1 MATDD
6 ITITDTVV
14 EERDAPI
21 NKTKTAD
28 QRASQRTYYNTQ
40 KDRNYGYTTRDTGYT
55 DIVRAPLRGA
65 TRGIAD
71 LIDFVP
77 NFFGQLFN
85 PFDKEIEALDYKEPR
100 GLIDIFDYGVKA
112 QALEQELAEAG
123 YNYDDLTIEQKV
135 KVQDHF
141 KNNYV
146 SDYTYIQNYHPILGS
161 SALSFMTEPLR
172 DLAEAEFMKPNIES
186 FGYDSKNPSAGF
198 HIHTGLEDFGI
209 GPYAPVE
216 VLEGLGYFASDM
228 LGLGKAKKGY
238 DAMRAAGMN
247 IPEAK
252 YPLGATVGGGT
263 LMDLF
268 ERIDRDKEEEELETI
283 YVD

>member
-1 MATDD
+1 
-6 ITITDTVV
+6 
-14 EERDAPI
+14 
-21 NKTKTAD
+21 
-28 QRASQRTYYNTQ
+28 
-40 KDRNYGYTTRDTGYT
+40 
-55 DIVRAPLRGA
+55 
-65 TRGIAD
+65 
-71 LIDFVP
+71 
-77 NFFGQLFN
+77 
-85 PFDKEIEALDYKEPR
+85 
-100 GLIDIFDYGVKA
+100 
-112 QALEQELAEAG
+112 
-123 YNYDDLTIEQKV
+123 
-135 KVQDHF
+135 
-141 KNNYV
+141 
-146 SDYTYIQNYHPILGS
+146 
-161 SALSFMTEPLR
+161 
-172 DLAEAEFMKPNIES
+172 MKPNIES

-238 DAMRAAGMN
+238 DAIRAAGMN

>member
-6 ITITDTVV
+6 ITITDTFV
-14 EERDAPI
+14 EERDRPS

-28 QRASQRTYYNTQ
+28 QRSSQRTYFNRN
-40 KDRNYGYTTRDTGYT
+40 KDRNYGYTTRDTGGT

-85 PFDKEIEALDYKEPR
+85 PYDKEIEALDYKEPR
-100 GLIDIFDYGVKA
+100 GLIDIFNYGTQV

-141 KNNYV
+141 KNQYDT
-146 SDYTYIQNYHPILGS
+146 DYTYMPDFRPITGS
-161 SALSFMTEPLR
+161 SALSFISEPLR

-186 FGYDSKNPSAGF
+186 LGSDTVSMGKLGDF
-198 HIHTGLEDFGI
+198 LEEFGI
-209 GPYAPVE
+209 GPYYPTELA
-216 VLEGLGYFASDM
+216 EGIGYFGSDI
-228 LGLGKAKKGY
+228 LGFGKAKKGY

-247 IPEAK
+247 IPKAR
-252 YPLGATVGGGT
+252 YPLGVTVGGGT
-263 LMDLF
+263 LMDLL
-268 ERIDRDKEEEELETI
+268 EGNDEEELETI

>member
-6 ITITDTVV
+6 ITITDTFV

-85 PFDKEIEALDYKEPR
+85 PYDKEIEALDYKEPR
-100 GLIDIFDYGVKA
+100 GLIDLFNYTMAAGG
-112 QALEQELAEAG
+112 LEQELAD
-123 YNYDDLTIEQKV
+123 NNIIYDDLSIEDKV
-135 KVQDHF
+135 KVQDYF
-141 KNNYV
+141 QDAYGT
-146 SDYTYIQNYHPILGS
+146 DYTYIPDFSPITGS
-161 SALSFMTEPLR
+161 SALSFMSEPLR

-186 FGYDSKNPSAGF
+186 LGDPVSMGK
-198 HIHTGLEDFGI
+198 LEQFGI
-209 GPYAPVE
+209 GPYYPTELA
-216 VLEGLGYFASDM
+216 EGIGYFGSDI
-228 LGLGKAKKGY
+228 LGFGKAKKGY

-247 IPEAK
+247 IPKAR
-252 YPLGATVGGGT
+252 YPLGVTVGGGT
-263 LMDLF
+263 LMDLL
-268 ERIDRDKEEEELETI
+268 EGNDEEELETI